1 LFELALKDDILKTNL
16 KLSLKLRERRLVVEL
31 LKYLALEEKFWI
43 LQSSWKRNL
52 FEYMMRYRFVGFYT
66 QPTASI
72 LSKDQE

>member
-43 LQSSWKRNL
+43 LQSS
-52 FEYMMRYRFVGFYT
+52 
-66 QPTASI
+66 
-72 LSKDQE
+72 